1 MSYPS
6 AAGTFMMVAETT
18 TEQATPVGTV
28 YANITLSNP
37 CLKRSVSVRA
47 MVDIGATHMIVTP
60 DIARELG
67 FDREETSTYSLTVA
81 DSRRVRVPRIQPV
94 EIRFDDR
101 TFLTE
106 AAVLGDECLMGVIP
120 LEAMD
125 LVVDPKQRCVTP
137 NPAHP
142 DGPLFRA

>member
-1 MSYPS
+1 
-6 AAGTFMMVAETT
+6 MMASETA
-18 TEQATPVGTV
+18 TEQGTPVGTV
-28 YANITLSNP
+28 YANITLTNP
-37 CLKRSVSVRA
+37 YLKRSISVRA
-47 MVDIGATHMIVTP
+47 LVDTGATHMIVTRH
-60 DIARELG
+60 IALELG
-67 FDREETSTYSLTVA
+67 FDLEETSTYSLTVA
-81 DSRRVRVPRIQPV
+81 ESRRVRVPRIQPV
-94 EIRFDDR
+94 EIGFEDR

-106 AAVLGDECLMGVIP
+106 AAVLGEECLMGVIP